1 MTTISPLPQ
10 RRKFPTRK
18 LLLER
23 KLILLADEKKPNSPV
38 FRPNT
43 IEIRG
48 VDLTTRLRYSVSYY
62 VPGFLRLSTWSWFD
76 FDTPRESVLSPTH
89 GGSEVF
95 IRLALRITKNSLCGF
110 YYALSQSNRFP
121 FFFPSIF
128 FFVLLRFLWIDVKY
142 GRLQLLV
149 FRYFVLFFRMNFI
162 GWIFGRWRRGYFEGE
177 WRR

>member
-48 VDLTTRLRYSVSYY
+48 VDLATRLRYSVSYY

-89 GGSEVF
+89 GGSKVF
-95 IRLALRITKNSLCGF
+95 IRLAFELRKIPFVVSITRYLNRIDSLF
-110 YYALSQSNRFP
+110 S
-121 FFFPSIF
+121 
-128 FFVLLRFLWIDVKY
+128 FL
-142 GRLQLLV
+142 
-149 FRYFVLFFRMNFI
+149 RYFFSSCCVFF
-162 GWIFGRWRRGYFEGE
+162 G
-177 WRR
+177 